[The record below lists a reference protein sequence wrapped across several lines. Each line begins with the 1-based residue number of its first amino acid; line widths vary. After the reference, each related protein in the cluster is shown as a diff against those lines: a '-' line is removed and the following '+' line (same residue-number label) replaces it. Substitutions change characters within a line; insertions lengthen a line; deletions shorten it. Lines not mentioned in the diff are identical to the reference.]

1 MLYALKRAELRCSH
15 MLLESLICQKEA
27 ECVQVFFIKT
37 AKARKNGVP
46 LIIPQFSSVL
56 HYFSFL
62 NGELYAID

>member
-1 MLYALKRAELRCSH
+1 MCCMPCRGL
-15 MLLESLICQKEA
+15 SLGAHICFWNPFRQKEA

-46 LIIPQFSSVL
+46 LIMPQFSSVL

-62 NGELYAID
+62 NGELYATD